1 MVLFK
6 EATREERGGSQ
17 CHMQLKSKR
26 RPLDLTLGYIIEE
39 TGKYTGWGGLPNGS
53 GASQLTC
60 VPHKWAS
67 ARRENEAR
75 RVLIWSISAVTWEQG
90 EEPTSSQLVLSNLP
104 AKQTGELLCAKPWE
118 SAFM

>member
-1 MVLFK
+1 MVHSVTCNRK
-6 EATREERGGSQ
+6 VSEDPWIWA
-17 CHMQLKSKR
+17 
-26 RPLDLTLGYIIEE
+26 YIIEE
-39 TGKYTGWGGLPNGS
+39 TGEYTDWGGLPNGS

-67 ARRENEAR
+67 AGRENEAR

-90 EEPTSSQLVLSNLP
+90 EDPTSSQLVLSNLP
-104 AKQTGELLCAKPWE
+104 AEQTGEFLCAKPGE